1 MRENRKKTIKLTIL
15 SLILLLGI
23 GFAALAANL
32 KIDGTLNV
40 SRTSWDVHFE
50 NVSITEGSVTAN
62 PAPVSDDTT
71 TTEMSYT
78 INFTKP
84 GDFFEF
90 TVDIVNAGTI
100 DAMVE
105 DVSNKVY
112 SSNGTTEITLPGYL
126 TSTVTY
132 YESDEIIEPNHLIA
146 KNTSEKIVVRIEFRQ
161 DINASDLPSSG
172 DTTVV
177 FKFKGDYKQADSN
190 AVKPPCPS
198 SSCVYAYPVYTS
210 SYVYQ
215 NTGSTEEEQNEY
227 ETLYQNASTAER
239 LPHVWWYN
247 TGTHVTE
254 WESCVYGENSC
265 VAKTTA
271 THEPT
276 TLSSNDYKTD
286 YNELIQETGKN
297 YFIAM
302 QLDSNNKISK
312 GYVCYKDSSSNK
324 TICWKPNTAL
334 AETIPIYQMMV
345 AYIPNTDVMLIGMTG
360 SSANIAIVENG
371 YSPTEPFQ
379 LTYKNT
385 CVIGE
390 DIGMHCVHQNF

>member
-1 MRENRKKTIKLTIL
+1 MKRNKKQNIRLLALI
-15 SLILLLGI
+15 LILLLGI

-32 KIDGTLNV
+32 KIDGTVNV
-40 SRTSWDVHFE
+40 AKTSWDVHFE

-62 PAPVSDDTT
+62 PAPTSDDAT

-90 TVDIVNAGTI
+90 TVDMVNDGTI

-132 YESDEIIEPNHLIA
+132 YESGAIIEPNHLIA

-227 ETLYQNASTAER
+227 ATSYNNNMLLES
-239 LPHVWWYN
+239 LPHTWWYN
-247 TGTHVTE
+247 TGTHVIE
-254 WESCVYGENSC
+254 YESCTHSC
-265 VAKTTA
+265 TAKTTA

-276 TLSSNDYKTD
+276 TLQSTNYKTD

-324 TICWKPNTAL
+324 TTCWKPNTAL
-334 AETIPIYQMMV
+334 AETIPVYQMMV
-345 AYIPNTDVMLIGMTG
+345 AYIPNTDVILIGMTG
-360 SSANIAIVENG
+360 SSASIAIVENG